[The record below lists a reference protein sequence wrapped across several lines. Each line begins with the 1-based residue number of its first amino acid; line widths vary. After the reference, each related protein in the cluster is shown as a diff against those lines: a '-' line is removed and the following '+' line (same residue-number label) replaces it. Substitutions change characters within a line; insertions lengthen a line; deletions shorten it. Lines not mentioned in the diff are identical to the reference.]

1 MSKIILN
8 GGRASVTIRP
18 SFRNAAHSLG
28 RRHPRPNPTLINCLS
43 GVPLQMPTPRILSV
57 DDHEDTLLIL
67 RAMLGARGYRVTG
80 ASSVFEGLKLAEAEE
95 FDLFLLDFKFPDG
108 TGKELCER
116 IREFD
121 RETPILFFSGSHPAL
136 QQEALSCGAQGFVM
150 KPDFDALRREI
161 TQALKVAV

>member
-1 MSKIILN
+1 M
-8 GGRASVTIRP
+8 
-18 SFRNAAHSLG
+18 
-28 RRHPRPNPTLINCLS
+28 RR
-43 GVPLQMPTPRILSV
+43 PRILSV
-57 DDHEDTLLIL
+57 DDHADTLQLL
-67 RAMLGARGYRVTG
+67 KALLAARGYEVSG
-80 ASSVFEGLKLAEAEE
+80 APSVAEGLKLARNED
-95 FDLFLLDFKFPDG
+95 FDLFLLDFKFGDG

-161 TQALKVAV
+161 GRALKVTV

>member
-1 MSKIILN
+1 M
-8 GGRASVTIRP
+8 
-18 SFRNAAHSLG
+18 
-28 RRHPRPNPTLINCLS
+28 PN
-43 GVPLQMPTPRILSV
+43 PRILSV
-57 DDHEDTLLIL
+57 DDHEDTLQMLQ
-67 RAMLGARGYRVTG
+67 AMLGARGCRVTR

-136 QQEALSCGAQGFVM
+136 HQEALACGAQGFVM
-150 KPDFDALRREI
+150 KPDFDALRREVSR
-161 TQALKVAV
+161 ALNVVV